1 MNDRPSP
8 GVLSTRLAAVC
19 LWLALVAPAFCR
31 TITLKPEALDSYA
44 TLSEAHPMNGWASY
58 NYDGTRYVSSVP
70 GMSPSNSMLLR
81 YSLEQIPKGMRIT
94 HAEFTIAHNVSG
106 AKVNVWRVLAEW
118 GLGVCHQFRMTYP
131 EKREWTV
138 AGARGKSTDRA
149 TNPTTSGKFVD
160 GQLLTVNVT
169 PDVELWYTG
178 AAPNRGWLLTFE
190 SFALLHSPTHD
201 GHRLKWQLRVTYEP
215 E

>member
-1 MNDRPSP
+1 MNR
-8 GVLSTRLAAVC
+8 STQAGGFWTRFAVSAC
-19 LWLALVAPAFCR
+19 LLALVPPAFCR
-31 TITLKPEALDSYA
+31 TITLKPEALDA
-44 TLSEAHPMNGWASY
+44 FAALSEAHPMNGWACF

-70 GMSPSNSMLLR
+70 GVGPSNSLLVR
-81 YSLEQIPKGMRIT
+81 YSLDQIPKGMRIT
-94 HAEFTIAHNVSG
+94 HAEFTIAHNVSS
-106 AKVNVWRVLAEW
+106 AKVNVWRILAEW
-118 GLGVCHQFRMTYP
+118 GLGVCHQFRMTHP
-131 EKREWTV
+131 EKRAWSV

-149 TNPTTSGKFVD
+149 TNPTASGKFVD

-190 SFALLHSPTHD
+190 SGALLHSVTHD
-201 GHRLKWQLRVTYEP
+201 GHRFKWQVRVTYEP